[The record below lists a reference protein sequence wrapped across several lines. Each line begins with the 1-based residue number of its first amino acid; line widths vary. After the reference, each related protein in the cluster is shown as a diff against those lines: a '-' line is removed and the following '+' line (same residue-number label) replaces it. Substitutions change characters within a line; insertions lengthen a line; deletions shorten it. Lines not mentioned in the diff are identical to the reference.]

1 MYMNSLNKVQLIG
14 NVTADPVVRKIGES
28 RTVAN
33 FSIATNRTWKD
44 SDGKKQD
51 IAEFHNIVIWWKLA
65 EIVEKYVTKW
75 KKIYVEGRLQSSS
88 WEDEEGVKRYKT
100 EVVSDQMIL
109 LSPSK
114 EMQERNHSD
123 DDDNI
128 VTAAERQGVSVP
140 MWEDRVSIEDVP
152 F

>member
-1 MYMNSLNKVQLIG
+1 MSNSLNKVQLIG

-44 SDGKKQD
+44 ADGKKQD

-65 EIVEKYVTKW
+65 EIVEKYLRKW
-75 KKIYVEGRLQSSS
+75 NKIYIEGRIQSSS

-100 EVVSDQMIL
+100 EIVADQMIML
-109 LSPSK
+109 TPKSSQTEIP
-114 EMQERNHSD
+114 EGDED
-123 DDDNI
+123 TNI
-128 VTAAERQGVSVP
+128 VSAEELEVKKVP
-140 MWEDRVSIEDVP
+140 VRDSWIDIADVP

>member
-1 MYMNSLNKVQLIG
+1 MNSLNKVQLIG

-44 SDGKKQD
+44 SEGNKKD
-51 IAEFHNIVIWWKLA
+51 VPEYHNIVIWWKLA

-128 VTAAERQGVSVP
+128 VTAAELQTRTVP
-140 MWEDRVSIEDVP
+140 VRDSWVSIDDVP

>member
-1 MYMNSLNKVQLIG
+1 MNSLNKVQLIG

-51 IAEFHNIVIWWKLA
+51 VAEFHNIVIWWKLA

-88 WEDEEGVKRYKT
+88 WEDEQGVKRYKT
-100 EVVSDQMIL
+100 EIVADQMIL
-109 LSPSK
+109 LSGGEKKSDNSDG
-114 EMQERNHSD
+114 MIQED
-123 DDDNI
+123 PEDTEI
-128 VTAAERQGVSVP
+128 VTKEEKKKYSESSV
-140 MWEDRVSIEDVP
+140 DIADVP